1 MIFFFENLE
10 KDLTTKKW
18 LPPPGG
24 EGVGGWG
31 GPWGGEGGKKKS

>member
-1 MIFFFENLE
+1 MIFFLENLE
-10 KDLTTKKW
+10 KDLTPKKR

-31 GPWGGEGGKKKS
+31 EALGWRGG